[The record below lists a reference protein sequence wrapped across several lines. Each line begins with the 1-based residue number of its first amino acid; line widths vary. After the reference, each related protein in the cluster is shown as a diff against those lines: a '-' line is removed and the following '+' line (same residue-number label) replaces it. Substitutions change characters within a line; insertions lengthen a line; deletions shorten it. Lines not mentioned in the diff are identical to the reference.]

1 MSQIISVMVVDG
13 LQLFRECL
21 ARALT
26 EQADLTVIGQAA
38 GAEEALEKARMFEP
52 DIVLIGM
59 DLPDNNALAL
69 TYQITS
75 ERPRSKLI
83 ILGLHEDEQAV
94 LRFIEAGASG
104 YIPIEGSLEDLM
116 KAIKVVSRGEAVCS
130 PRIAYSM
137 FSRVAELAQ
146 THRDR
151 SQIEP
156 ITLTSREDE
165 VLQLIANG
173 LSNKQIADQLFISL
187 YTVKNHVHNIL
198 DKLQV
203 RHRSDAV
210 HYASSRGILKPRH
223 SIMRS

>member
-1 MSQIISVMVVDG
+1 MSQSISVMVVDG
-13 LQLFRECL
+13 LRLLRESL
-21 ARALT
+21 ARTLT
-26 EQADLTVIGQAA
+26 EQAGLAVVGQAA
-38 GAEEALEKARMFEP
+38 GAEEALDKARMLQP
-52 DIVLIGM
+52 DVVLIGM

-83 ILGLHEDEQAV
+83 ILGLPEDEQAV

-104 YIPIEGSLEDLM
+104 YIPKEGSLEDLM
-116 KAIKVVSRGEAVCS
+116 TAIKVVSRGEAVCS
-130 PRIAYSM
+130 PRMAYSM

-151 SQIEP
+151 SQIES
-156 ITLTSREDE
+156 IILTSREDE
-165 VLQLIANG
+165 ILQLIASG
-173 LSNKQIADQLFISL
+173 LSNKQIAERLFISL

-203 RHRSDAV
+203 HHRSDAV

-223 SIMRS
+223 SVMRS

>member
-1 MSQIISVMVVDG
+1 MSPIISVMVVDG

-26 EQADLTVIGQAA
+26 EQPGLTMVEQSAD
-38 GAEEALEKARMFEP
+38 AEEALEKARKLQP
-52 DIVLIGM
+52 DVVLIGM
-59 DLPDNNALAL
+59 DLPDNSALAL
-69 TYQITS
+69 THQIS
-75 ERPRSKLI
+75 AELPRSKLI
-83 ILGLHEDEQAV
+83 ILGLPEDEQAV

-104 YIPIEGSLEDLM
+104 YILKEESLEDLI

-151 SQIEP
+151 SQIES
-156 ITLTSREDE
+156 ISLTSREDE
-165 VLQLIANG
+165 ILQLIANG
-173 LSNKQIADQLFISL
+173 LSNKEIAGRLFISL

-210 HYASSRGILKPRH
+210 HYAFSRGILKARH
-223 SIMRS
+223 LIMKS